1 MNNYKNTIILKNSSK
16 QLFDIVIDVESYPLF
31 LPWCTSSRIIEKISN
46 TNFNAEL
53 SVGYKAL
60 DEKYVSRIN
69 AITNKEI
76 NSEAISG
83 PFKLLKSTWTFND
96 IDKNNCK
103 VDFFIQYKFKSF
115 FLEKIMGSLFKRATI
130 KMLDAFERR
139 AKELYK

>member
-69 AITNKEI
+69 AI
-76 NSEAISG
+76 G
-83 PFKLLKSTWTFND
+83 
-96 IDKNNCK
+96 
-103 VDFFIQYKFKSF
+103 Y
-115 FLEKIMGSLFKRATI
+115 
-130 KMLDAFERR
+130 
-139 AKELYK
+139 